1 MLHKLNNTNRI
12 ICPICGQ
19 NTRLKYNNDTIILR
33 FPLSC
38 PNCKQETTIDL
49 IDKKVYLSLS
59 ATK

>member
-1 MLHKLNNTNRI
+1 MLHKLNNTNWI

-19 NTRLKYNNDTIILR
+19 STSLKYNNDTIILR
-33 FPLSC
+33 LPLFCS
-38 PNCKQETTIDL
+38 NCKQETIIDL